1 MILCH
6 FYIDIAACDR
16 YNLTMAKFTDEQKK
30 AIETLDKSVLVSAAA
45 GSGKTSVLIERIIR
59 IILEGKANVDEML
72 VVTFTNA
79 AASEMKLRLAAAIRK
94 RMADHPEDVPRMKDQ
109 LARLYKAY
117 ISTID
122 SFALRVIKE
131 FFHMTDM
138 EPSFGV
144 ADEVQS
150 ELLRRE
156 AISELFEEG
165 FENDDLIEGES
176 FRTFLR
182 LYSDE
187 RSDDSFMDG
196 MLDAYSRLR
205 TMPDYFD
212 WAYEKAEQ
220 LKVSPETFEDS
231 DFRKMMFADATTVFS
246 IIRGAYAELR
256 KLFDEA
262 GIPEMYEAKLADQ
275 EAAADMIYDALNSG
289 AAGMDVIGAI
299 EAFPSTRLVANKAQK
314 EAYETIKPDV
324 RNLNDSLKKEINDFK
339 NRYMIPD
346 LETRLAEMNA
356 TYGHTVYYLR
366 MLEEFERRYDAKKRE
381 KRVIDFADMEHIAVR
396 ILKNDEAA
404 GTLRKRFRFI
414 FVDEYQDTNNIQEN
428 LISRVARPDNVF
440 RVGDVKQSI
449 YKFRQAEPEI
459 FERLYARYNS
469 GSEPDGTA
477 IDLGR
482 NFRTNDATIK
492 YINHVFSRVMEGYD
506 ERSMLYTGVNCP
518 PEYDFMPE
526 VHVLI
531 GDSEEELS
539 EEEDF
544 EEGGADE
551 EIEELSKEEAEAEYI
566 AGLVQSVIG
575 TDFYDSAAGVVRKVR
590 ARDVAILFR
599 AVKYRG
605 EIMSR
610 ALRSRGIEAHVEETE
625 DFFDTI
631 EIEVALAL
639 LTCIDNMK
647 RDVQLISVL
656 HSEVFGFSADELA
669 RIRIEHKKT
678 ADGHPAY
685 WEAFRWYAEEG
696 PAGALKEKTSAA
708 KNALMEWRRM
718 SRILPLEDFVW
729 KVLVDSGYYR
739 MAGAMPGGARRQANL
754 RTLADRAG
762 RFSRDTIATLSSF
775 ITFLDLLK
783 SKKLKNGQASMVG
796 RDDDVVRISTIH
808 KSKGLEYPFVIVGGL
823 GHRFNY
829 DSNKRNFS
837 FDPEGGIGLPYVD
850 PARRYWRST
859 VIQRAINSKSRND
872 SYKEEIRL
880 LYVAMT
886 RARNKLYMVGTC
898 RTSEELNKYQL
909 RPASFL
915 KAMQDVLMT
924 GYNRF
929 KMTPLV
935 LTKDVEDSGA
945 EAGISAI
952 LDRPLNGEEQA
963 VYDEI
968 DRRFSYRYP
977 DEELLTE
984 KAKWSVSA
992 IRKEELEKE
1001 SAQKKEAVVTSD
1013 DEVTHLRAGVER
1025 SKNASAADIGIA
1037 YHRIMEF
1044 LDFSKVT
1051 DSSGKA
1057 DADYIAERAAFLR
1070 EHDAIDA
1077 DVYESV
1083 DLNRIAAFF
1092 GSDPGRRAIAAA
1104 ARGTLMC
1111 EKPFTL
1117 RTKRGGREM
1126 LVQGVIDC
1134 CFEEDG
1140 KMILIDYKSNFI
1152 RPGAQHDAE
1161 LARIRDEYKVQIE
1174 LYSEAVEKGTGME
1187 VGEAYLYLF
1196 ASGEVIDMK

>member
-1 MILCH
+1 
-6 FYIDIAACDR
+6 
-16 YNLTMAKFTDEQKK
+16 MANRFTEEQLK

-79 AASEMKLRLAAAIRK
+79 AASEMKLRLAGAIRK

-144 ADEVQS
+144 ADEVQC

-156 AISELFEEG
+156 ALSELFEEG
-165 FENDDLIEGES
+165 FENDELIEGGR
-176 FRTFLR
+176 FRAFLR
-182 LYSDE
+182 LYSEE
-187 RSDDSFMDG
+187 RSDDKFMDG

-212 WAYEKAEQ
+212 WAFDKAEQ
-220 LKVSPETFEDS
+220 LNVTYDTFEGS
-231 DFRKMMFADATTVFS
+231 GFQKMMFADAEVVFRNVKS
-246 IIRGAYAELR
+246 AFAEIRELF
-256 KLFDEA
+256 LEA
-262 GIPEMYEAKLADQ
+262 GIPEMYDAKIAAQ
-275 EAAADMIYDALNSG
+275 ENAAGCIYDLLSRG
-289 AAGMDVIGAI
+289 SAGLDVIAAI
-299 EAFPSTRLVANKAQK
+299 EAFPSARLTASKAQK
-314 EAYETIKPDV
+314 EAFEGIKSEVDALRKP
-324 RNLNDSLKKEINDFK
+324 LKKEIDDFK
-339 NRYMIPD
+339 KRYMIPD
-346 LETRLAEMNA
+346 LETRLSEMNA
-356 TYGHTVYYLR
+356 TYEYTVYYLR

-404 GTLRKRFRFI
+404 DTLRRRFRFI
-414 FVDEYQDTNNIQEN
+414 FVDEYQDTNNIQES
-428 LISRVARPDNVF
+428 LISRVARQDNVF

-459 FERLYARYNS
+459 FERLYARYIA

-477 IDLGR
+477 IDLSR
-482 NFRTNDATIK
+482 NFRTNDATIR
-492 YINHVFSRVMEGYD
+492 YINHVFRNIMEGYD
-506 ERSMLYTGVNCP
+506 ERAMLYTGVKCP
-518 PEYDFMPE
+518 AEYDFIPE
-526 VHVLI
+526 VHVLL
-531 GDSEEELS
+531 GDAVDDEPEADDI
-539 EEEDF
+539 ED
-544 EEGGADE
+544 GGADE

-575 TDFYDSAAGVVRKVR
+575 TEFYDTAAGVVRKAG
-590 ARDVAILFR
+590 ARDIAILFR
-599 AVKYRG
+599 AVKRRG

-610 ALRSRGIEAHVEETE
+610 ALRERAIEAHVEETE

-656 HSEVFGFSADELA
+656 HSEVFGFSPDELA

-678 ADGHPAY
+678 VRDRSAY
-685 WEAFRWYAEEG
+685 WEAFEWFTENG
-696 PAGALKEKTSAA
+696 PEGALKKKAA
-708 KNALMEWRRM
+708 DARCALMEWRKL

-729 KVLVDSGYYR
+729 KVLTDSGYYR
-739 MAGAMPGGARRQANL
+739 MAGAMPGGASRQANL

-783 SKKLKNGQASMVG
+783 SKKIKNGQASMVS

-823 GHRFNY
+823 GHRFRY
-829 DSNKRNFS
+829 DTNSKTFS
-837 FDPEGGIGLPYVD
+837 FDPEGGVGLPYVD
-850 PARRYWRST
+850 PSRRYWRST
-859 VIQRAINSKSRND
+859 VLQRAINSKSRHD

-898 RTSEELNKYQL
+898 KDEEELAGYHL
-909 RPASFL
+909 RPANYL
-915 KAMQDVLMT
+915 KAMQSVLRS
-924 GYNRF
+924 GFNRLYVS
-929 KMTPLV
+929 PLV
-935 LTKDVEDSGA
+935 LTKSTDDKDTDRR
-945 EAGISAI
+945 ISAYF
-952 LDRPLNGEEQA
+952 DRPLNAAEQA
-963 VYDEI
+963 IYDEI

-977 DEELLTE
+977 DEDLLSE
-984 KAKWSVSA
+984 KAKYSVSA

-1001 SAQKKEAVVTSD
+1001 RMQKKEAVVTSD
-1013 DEVTHLRAGVER
+1013 DEVTHLRTGVEQNKR
-1025 SKNASAADIGIA
+1025 ASAADIGIA

-1051 DSSGKA
+1051 DPSGEV
-1057 DADYIAERAAFLR
+1057 DTDYIADRAAFLR
-1070 EHDAIDA
+1070 DHDAIDEN
-1077 DVYESV
+1077 VYTSL
-1083 DLNRIAAFF
+1083 DLGRIAAFF
-1092 GSDPGRRAIAAA
+1092 GSGLGRRAISAD
-1104 ARGTLMC
+1104 ARGTLMR

-1117 RTKRGGREM
+1117 RTVRGGREM

-1134 CFEEDG
+1134 CFEENG
-1140 KMILIDYKSNFI
+1140 RMILIDYKSNFI
-1152 RPGAQHDAE
+1152 RPGREHDAE
-1161 LARIRDEYKVQIE
+1161 LKRIRDEYKVQIE
-1174 LYSEAVEKGTGME
+1174 LYCEAVEKGMGME
-1187 VGEAYLYLF
+1187 VSEAYLYLF
-1196 ASGEVIDMK
+1196 AVSESIDMMK

>member
-1 MILCH
+1 
-6 FYIDIAACDR
+6 
-16 YNLTMAKFTDEQKK
+16 MANGFTEEQLK

-122 SFALRVIKE
+122 SFALRVIRE

-144 ADEVQS
+144 ADDVQC

-156 AISELFEEG
+156 ALNELFEEG
-165 FENDDLIEGES
+165 FENDDLIEGGS
-176 FRTFLR
+176 FRAFLR
-182 LYSDE
+182 LYSEE
-187 RSDDSFMDG
+187 RSDEAFMDG
-196 MLDAYSRLR
+196 VLEAYSRLR
-205 TMPDYFD
+205 TMPDYFE
-212 WAYEKAEQ
+212 WAYMKAEQ
-220 LKVSPETFEDS
+220 LKVTPETYEGSGLQKIMTGDAEEVFAAVEGA
-231 DFRKMMFADATTVFS
+231 FREIRKEFA
-246 IIRGAYAELR
+246 
-256 KLFDEA
+256 EA
-262 GIPEMYEAKLADQ
+262 GIADMYEAKLAPQEYAAQDISDALRREGLSMQVIRSIEGFPSATVRARRDQQ
-275 EAAADMIYDALNSG
+275 EAYNSIKDEVDAL
-289 AAGMDVIGAI
+289 
-299 EAFPSTRLVANKAQK
+299 R
-314 EAYETIKPDV
+314 KP
-324 RNLNDSLKKEINDFK
+324 LKKSIDDFRK
-339 NRYMIPD
+339 RYMIPD
-346 LETRLAEMNA
+346 FASRLAEMNS
-356 TYGHTVYYLR
+356 TYEYTVYYLR
-366 MLEEFERRYDAKKRE
+366 LLGEFERRYSAKKRE

-404 GTLRKRFRFI
+404 DTLRRRFRFV
-414 FVDEYQDTNNIQEN
+414 FVDEYQDTNNIQES
-428 LISRVARPDNVF
+428 LISRVARTDNVF

-459 FERLYARYNS
+459 FERLYERCIS
-469 GSEPDGTA
+469 GSEPDGIA

-482 NFRTNDATIK
+482 NFRTNDATIR
-492 YINHVFSRVMEGYD
+492 YINCVFSHVMEGYD
-506 ERSMLYTGVNCP
+506 ERSMLYTGVENLP
-518 PEYDFMPE
+518 PEYDFIPE
-526 VHVLI
+526 MHVLI
-531 GDSEEELS
+531 GDAGEEVYR
-539 EEEDF
+539 EDDA

-575 TDFYDSAAGVVRKVR
+575 TEFYDTKARVVRKVC
-590 ARDVAILFR
+590 AKDIAILFR
-599 AVKYRG
+599 AVRHRG

-610 ALRSRGIEAHVEETE
+610 ALRSHAIEAHVEETE

-656 HSEVFGFSADELA
+656 HSEVFGFSPDELA
-669 RIRIEHKKT
+669 RIRIEYKKSVKERS
-678 ADGHPAY
+678 AY
-685 WEAFRWYAEEG
+685 WEAFKWFAENGPEG
-696 PAGALKEKTSAA
+696 DLKKKAAAAGDAL
-708 KNALMEWRRM
+708 LEWRRL

-739 MAGAMPGGARRQANL
+739 MAGAMPGGAARQANL

-762 RFSRDTIATLSSF
+762 RFSKDTIATLSSF
-775 ITFLDLLK
+775 ITFLELLK
-783 SKKLKNGQASMVG
+783 SKKIKNGQASMVG

-823 GHRFNY
+823 GHRFRFDNN
-829 DSNKRNFS
+829 SKGFS
-837 FDPEGGIGLPYVD
+837 FDPEGGVGLPYVD

-859 VIQRAINSKSRND
+859 VLQRAINSKSRHD
-872 SYKEEIRL
+872 SYREEMRL

-898 RTSEELNKYQL
+898 RNAEELAKHQL
-909 RPASFL
+909 RPANFL
-915 KAMQDVLMT
+915 KAMQDVLKT
-924 GYNRF
+924 EYNVF
-929 KMTPLV
+929 DSSPLV
-935 LTKDVEDSGA
+935 LVRSTDDADA
-945 EAGISAI
+945 ESRISAYF
-952 LDRPLNGEEQA
+952 DRPLNEEEQA

-968 DRRFSYRYP
+968 DRRFRYKYP
-977 DEELLTE
+977 DEDLLTE

-992 IRKEELEKE
+992 IRREELEKE
-1001 SAQKKEAVVTSD
+1001 RAKKKEAVVTSD
-1013 DEVTHLRAGVER
+1013 DEVTHLRTGVEQ
-1025 SKNASAADIGIA
+1025 SKWASAADIGIA

-1044 LDFSKVT
+1044 LDFRKALPD
-1051 DSSGKA
+1051 DSKA
-1057 DADYIAERAAFLR
+1057 DNDYIAERTAFLR
-1070 EHDAIDA
+1070 DHGAIDE
-1077 DVYESV
+1077 DVFESL

-1092 GSDPGRRAIAAA
+1092 ESELGRRTVAADK
-1104 ARGTLMC
+1104 RGSLRR

-1117 RTKRGGREM
+1117 RTVRSGREM

-1134 CFEEDG
+1134 CFEENG
-1140 KMILIDYKSNFI
+1140 SMILIDYKSSYI
-1152 RPGAQHDAE
+1152 KPGAAREAE
-1161 LARIRDEYKVQIE
+1161 IERIRNEYKVQVE
-1174 LYSEAVEKGTGME
+1174 LYSEAIEKGTGME
-1187 VGEAYLYLF
+1187 VSEAYLYLF
-1196 ASGEVIDMK
+1196 TIAEFLRM

>member
-1 MILCH
+1 
-6 FYIDIAACDR
+6 
-16 YNLTMAKFTDEQKK
+16 MANKFTEEQLK

-59 IILEGKANVDEML
+59 IILEGRANVDEML

-79 AASEMKLRLAAAIRK
+79 AASEMKLRLASAIRK
-94 RMADHPEDVPRMKDQ
+94 RMEEHPEDVPRMKDQ

-144 ADEVQS
+144 ADEVQC

-156 AISELFEEG
+156 ALSELFEDG
-165 FENDDLIEGES
+165 FEKDDLIEGGS
-176 FRTFLR
+176 FRAFLR
-182 LYSDE
+182 LYSEE

-212 WAYEKAEQ
+212 WAFRKAEQ
-220 LKVSPETFEDS
+220 LKVTPESFEGS
-231 DFRKMMFADATTVFS
+231 DFQKLMFADAEAVFRS
-246 IIRGAYAELR
+246 VRGAFSQLKEL
-256 KLFDEA
+256 FEEA
-262 GIPEMYEAKLADQ
+262 GIPEMYEAKLAEQ
-275 EAAADMIYDALNSG
+275 EAAVNAVYDTLISG
-289 AAGMDVIGAI
+289 RAGMEVTAAI
-299 EAFPSTRLVANKAQK
+299 EGIPSTRLVAAKAQK
-314 EAYETIKPDV
+314 EAYESIKPEV
-324 RNLNDSLKKEINDFK
+324 KALNEALKEEIGNFK
-339 NRYMIPD
+339 KRYMIPD
-346 LETRLAEMNA
+346 LETRLSEMNA
-356 TYGHTVYYLR
+356 TYDYTVYYLR
-366 MLEEFERRYDAKKRE
+366 LLEEFERRYDAKKRE

-404 GTLRKRFRFI
+404 ETLRRRFRFI

-459 FERLYARYNS
+459 FERLYARYAS
-469 GSEPDGTA
+469 GGEPDGIA

-482 NFRTNDATIK
+482 NFRTNDATVR
-492 YINHVFSRVMEGYD
+492 YINHVFSSIMEGYD
-506 ERSMLYTGVNCP
+506 ERSMLYTGVKCP
-518 PEYDFMPE
+518 AEYNFIPE
-526 VHVLI
+526 VHVLF
-531 GDSEEELS
+531 DDTAEEAA
-539 EEEDF
+539 EEYDADDG
-544 EEGGADE
+544 EEAAADE
-551 EIEELSKEEAEAEYI
+551 EIGELSKEEAEAEYI
-566 AGLVQSVIG
+566 ADIVQSIIG
-575 TDFYDSAAGVVRKVR
+575 TEFYDTMAGVVRKAG
-590 ARDVAILFR
+590 ARDIAILFR

-610 ALRSRGIEAHVEETE
+610 ALRERAIEAHVEETE

-631 EIEVALAL
+631 EIEIALAL

-656 HSEVFGFSADELA
+656 HSEVFGFSPDELA
-669 RIRIEHKKT
+669 RIRIEHKK
-678 ADGHPAY
+678 AVRERSAY
-685 WEAFRWYAEEG
+685 WEAFRWFAEKG
-696 PAGALKEKTSAA
+696 PEGALKEKTSGAL
-708 KNALMEWRRM
+708 NALLKWREL

-739 MAGAMPGGARRQANL
+739 MAGAMPGGDARQANL

-762 RFSRDTIATLSSF
+762 RFSKDTIATLSSF

-783 SKKLKNGQASMVG
+783 SKKLRNGQASMVG

-823 GHRFNY
+823 GHKFRY
-829 DSNKRNFS
+829 DTNSKGFS
-837 FDPEGGIGLPYVD
+837 FDPDGGVGLPYVD
-850 PARRYWRST
+850 PARRYWRNT
-859 VIQRAINSKSRND
+859 ILQRAINSKSKND
-872 SYKEEIRL
+872 SYKEELRL

-898 RTSEELNKYQL
+898 KNEEDLARYQL
-909 RPASFL
+909 RPANYL
-915 KAMQDVLMT
+915 KAMQGVLRS
-924 GYNRF
+924 GSNRLYLS
-929 KMTPLV
+929 PLM
-935 LTKDVEDSGA
+935 LTKGTDITGTENR
-945 EAGISAI
+945 ISAYF
-952 LDRPLNGEEQA
+952 DRPLNPEEQA
-963 VYDEI
+963 IYDEI

-984 KAKWSVSA
+984 KAKYSVSA
-992 IRKEELEKE
+992 IRREELEKE
-1001 SAQKKEAVVTSD
+1001 RMQKKEAVVTSD
-1013 DEVTHLRAGVER
+1013 DEVTHLRTGVEQ
-1025 SKNASAADIGIA
+1025 SKKASAADIGIA

-1044 LDFSKVT
+1044 IDFSKAVAP
-1051 DSSGKA
+1051 SGSA
-1057 DADYIAERAAFLR
+1057 DKEYIEERAEFLR

-1077 DVYESV
+1077 DVYEAL
-1083 DLNRIAAFF
+1083 DLDRIAAFF
-1092 GSDPGRRAIAAA
+1092 RSDLGKRAAA
-1104 ARGTLMC
+1104 AVARGTLMR

-1117 RTKRGGREM
+1117 RTVRGGREM

-1140 KMILIDYKSNFI
+1140 RMILIDYKSNFI
-1152 RPGAQHDAE
+1152 RQGKQHEAE
-1161 LARIRDEYKVQIE
+1161 LERIKEEYRVQTE
-1174 LYSEAVEKGTGME
+1174 LYSEAIMKGTGKE
-1187 VGEAYLYLF
+1187 VSEAYLYLF
-1196 ASGEVIDMK
+1196 TSGETVDMMQKRE